1 MRIIDFHI
9 HPFFS
14 REEYLSFYPEVF
26 EKPDLNMLL
35 NDLNDAGIDLFCGS
49 VISQKTNDYSKIR
62 TDNDKALEIWKILG
76 GRYIPG
82 IHVHPDFV
90 EESVLE
96 IKRTASLGVKLIGE
110 LVPYHHGW
118 SDYSSDSFG
127 EILNAAEQ
135 YGMTVSLHTMKLCEM
150 QKMAER
156 HKSINFVFAHPGEPE
171 RLSEHISVMKK
182 CENVYLDLSGGGL
195 HRFGILKKLCAEVG
209 AERIIFG
216 TDYPLM
222 NPKMYVNAVLGEH
235 ISDKDKEQIL
245 YKNSERLLNL

>member
-1 MRIIDFHI
+1 MNIIDFHI
-9 HPFFS
+9 HPF
-14 REEYLSFYPEVF
+14 LSKEDFLCFYPEVF
-26 EKPDLNMLL
+26 EAPDLNMLL
-35 NDLNDAGIDLFCGS
+35 SDMEKAGIDTFCGS

-76 GRYIPG
+76 SRYIPG

-90 EESVLE
+90 EESVSE

-135 YGMTVSLHTMKLCEM
+135 YGMTVSLHTMSLAEM
-150 QKMAER
+150 RMMAKQ
-156 HKSINFVFAHPGEPE
+156 HKDISFVFAHPGEKE
-171 RLSEHISVMKK
+171 RLSEHISVMKD

-195 HRFGILKKLCAEVG
+195 HRFGMLKKLCHEVG
-209 AERIIFG
+209 ADRIIFG

-235 ISDKDKEQIL
+235 ISDREKEQIL
-245 YKNSERLLNL
+245 HKNAERLLNL